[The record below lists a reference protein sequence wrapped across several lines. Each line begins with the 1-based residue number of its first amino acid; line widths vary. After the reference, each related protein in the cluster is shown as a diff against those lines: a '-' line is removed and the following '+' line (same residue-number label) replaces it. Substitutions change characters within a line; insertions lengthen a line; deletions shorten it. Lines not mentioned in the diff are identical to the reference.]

1 MFDICRSMH
10 NKRQTCE
17 LDYVNQ
23 SFSYT
28 HDIIIQDNTYKNVDS
43 RITSFCYANFCGK
56 WKYFVLFTHD
66 WIHGEMVCRIN
77 ATKSDYTVDLLS
89 LCSIYWKKAN
99 LYVIR
104 NSVLL
109 SVAIFIPHLTSNFVC
124 RGGYHEIEDI
134 SYNMK
139 KFGHKCRHI

>member
-1 MFDICRSMH
+1 MKTRKYLICNIIWLNNIWYMSFMH

-77 ATKSDYTVDLLS
+77 APKSDYTVDLLS
-89 LCSIYWKKAN
+89 LCSIYWKEGQSICNKEF
-99 LYVIR
+99 
-104 NSVLL
+104 S
-109 SVAIFIPHLTSNFVC
+109 FIICCNIYFSPN
-124 RGGYHEIEDI
+124 
-134 SYNMK
+134 
-139 KFGHKCRHI
+139 